1 MSTPRIR
8 GRNVDLKIK
17 YPISQTAEGL
27 NRPFSFLL
35 LGSMQLYNALAI
47 ITVLAALFGYIN
59 YRFIRLP
66 DTIGVMLISLVASLG
81 IVVIGF
87 LKPSVFQQATAFIR
101 GIDFYTVLVKIMLGF
116 MLFAGAIHVNG
127 KALNNERV
135 SVLTFSTISVLLS
148 TALVGG
154 LLYLLCLL
162 LRQSIPFVYCLL
174 FGALISPTDPIAVLS
189 ILRQAGISP
198 SLEIKITG
206 ESLFND
212 GVGIVIF
219 LCIYQVAEAGL
230 GQLSAARVV
239 LLFVQQAGGGLLLG
253 LALGYAGYLLL
264 KSIDHYQV
272 ELLITIALVLGGNL
286 LADWLQV
293 SAPLAMVMAGLITGN
308 KTRLQGMSETSRDY
322 IDKFWGMI
330 DNLLNA
336 VLFLLIGLEML
347 VIPFRPSLLWLGLG
361 AIPIVLAARYI
372 SVLLPISLLRY
383 NTCFEKNAI
392 GILTWGGL
400 RGGLSVALALSVP
413 ASMYGEHFVAITY
426 IIVLFSIIVQ
436 GLTIGKF
443 AGRLI

>member
-1 MSTPRIR
+1 
-8 GRNVDLKIK
+8 
-17 YPISQTAEGL
+17 
-27 NRPFSFLL
+27 
-35 LGSMQLYNALAI
+35 MQLYNALAI

-87 LKPSVFQQATAFIR
+87 LKPSVFQEATAFIR

-116 MLFAGAIHVNG
+116 LLFAGAIHVNG

-162 LRQSIPFVYCLL
+162 LHQSIPFVCCLL

-189 ILRQAGISP
+189 ILRQAGIAP

-219 LCIYQVAEAGL
+219 LCIYQVAEGL
-230 GQLSAARVV
+230 GQLSAAHVF

-264 KSIDHYQV
+264 RGIDHYQV
-272 ELLITIALVLGGNL
+272 ELLITIAIVLGGNL
-286 LADWLQV
+286 LADWLKV

-308 KTRLQGMSETSRDY
+308 KTRLQSMSETSRDY
-322 IDKFWGMI
+322 IDKFWGMT

-347 VIPFRPSLLWLGLG
+347 VIPFRPSVLWLGLG

-413 ASMYGEHFVAITY
+413 ASMYGERFVAVTY

-443 AGRLI
+443 AGRFI

>member
-1 MSTPRIR
+1 
-8 GRNVDLKIK
+8 
-17 YPISQTAEGL
+17 
-27 NRPFSFLL
+27 
-35 LGSMQLYNALAI
+35 MQLYNALAI

-59 YRFIRLP
+59 HRFIRLP
-66 DTIGVMLISLVASLG
+66 HTIGVMLISLVASLG
-81 IVVIGF
+81 VVILG
-87 LKPSVFQQATAFIR
+87 LLEPSIFQQATAFIR
-101 GIDFYTVLVKIMLGF
+101 RIDFYTVLVKIMLGF
-116 MLFAGAIHVNG
+116 MLFAGAINLNG
-127 KALNNERV
+127 RALNNERV

-154 LLYLLCLL
+154 LLYLLCLVL
-162 LRQSIPFVYCLL
+162 HQPIPFVYCLL

-189 ILRQAGISP
+189 ILREAGISP

-212 GVGIVIF
+212 GV
-219 LCIYQVAEAGL
+219 
-230 GQLSAARVV
+230 
-239 LLFVQQAGGGLLLG
+239 
-253 LALGYAGYLLL
+253 
-264 KSIDHYQV
+264 
-272 ELLITIALVLGGNL
+272 
-286 LADWLQV
+286 
-293 SAPLAMVMAGLITGN
+293 
-308 KTRLQGMSETSRDY
+308 
-322 IDKFWGMI
+322 IDKFWGMT

-347 VIPFRPSLLWLGLG
+347 VIPFRPFLLWLGLG
-361 AIPIVLAARYI
+361 AIPIVLAARYV

-443 AGRLI
+443 AGHLI